1 MKKLQLN
8 KINNPTKLKI
18 SIVLLFVFS
27 CLHGFSQGDLMIFP
41 MRAVFEGKQNIL
53 ELNLSNSGVDTA
65 RYVLSMMEIKM
76 KEDGSFETITQP
88 EPGQYFASQ
97 YVRIFPRSVTLAPKE
112 SQTVKLQ
119 VNKASQLQPGEY
131 RSHLYFR
138 AVPKTT
144 ALGETSAKVDSS
156 GISVKLTPIYGI
168 TIPVIVRVGEN
179 NTKTILSDAS
189 FKLQDTLPVLSFQFK
204 REGNMSTYGN
214 LKIDYIS
221 EKGKVTTVKEVKGIA
236 IYSPTPSRS
245 IKLALN
251 NLPEV
256 DYKKGKLHISYEAA
270 TSGKK
275 PIVIAESD
283 LAL

>member
-18 SIVLLFVFS
+18 SIVFLFVFS

-119 VNKASQLQPGEY
+119 VNKAGQLQPGEY

-189 FKLQDTLPVLSFQFK
+189 FKLQDTIPVLSFQFK

-236 IYSPTPSRS
+236 VYSPTPSRS

-256 DYKKGKLHISYEAA
+256 DYKKGKLKILYFS
-270 TSGKK
+270 SNGKK
-275 PIVIAESD
+275 DEIIAGSEIS
-283 LAL
+283 L

>member
-1 MKKLQLN
+1 M
-8 KINNPTKLKI
+8 KLKV
-18 SIVLLFVFS
+18 SCLLVLLFCCF
-27 CLHGFSQGDLMIFP
+27 HGFSQGDLMIFP

-65 RYVLSMMEIKM
+65 RYLLSMIEIRM

-88 EPGQYFASQ
+88 DTGQYFASQ
-97 YVRIFPRSVTLAPKE
+97 YVRVFPRSVTLAPKE

-119 VNKASQLQPGEY
+119 VTKAGQLQPGEY

-144 ALGETSAKVDSS
+144 ALGESSAKVDSS

-179 NTKTILSDAS
+179 TTKTNLSDVS
-189 FKLQDTLPVLSFQFK
+189 FILKDTLPVLSFQFK

-221 EKGKVTTVKEVKGIA
+221 EKGKATTVKEVKGIA
-236 IYSPTPSRS
+236 VYAPTPSRS

-275 PIVIAESD
+275 PMVLAETD